1 MNKAIG
7 LTNLQCFI
15 KRTFD
20 IALSLLGLLLIGWCI
35 LIALLIARWSTGS
48 SGIYKQVRVG
58 KHGVLFHIFK
68 IRTMRM
74 CAQNLSTVTVSND
87 PRITRAGMLL
97 RKFKIDEFPQ
107 LWNVL
112 AGDMSIVG
120 PRPDVPGFADLL
132 QGNDLIILSVRPGIT
147 SPASL
152 KYKNEQEQLKNSD
165 QPQQYNRDV
174 IFPDKVR
181 INVSYVREYTFTKD
195 LVIIL
200 KTIASLL

>member
-1 MNKAIG
+1 
-7 LTNLQCFI
+7 
-15 KRTFD
+15 
-20 IALSLLGLLLIGWCI
+20 
-35 LIALLIARWSTGS
+35 
-48 SGIYKQVRVG
+48 
-58 KHGVLFHIFK
+58 
-68 IRTMRM
+68 M